1 MNGYKY
7 WIQVVDDYTRY
18 GFCEFNKAKTGMAAF
33 TRKLIVKLRALDMTP
48 KYLHCDNAQEHLK
61 DMIALCEE

>member
-1 MNGYKY
+1 
-7 WIQVVDDYTRY
+7 
-18 GFCEFNKAKTGMAAF
+18 MAAF